1 MTNTA
6 TAMNHAATRKGRK
19 DSPIGGPMAT
29 WYAKSTANSME
40 EFRKL
45 ARRIAGELPEGGTVL
60 EIAPGPGYFCVEL
73 AKLGAY
79 AIRGVDLSQAMVKIA
94 RENAAKA
101 GVRVDFEQGNAA
113 SLPYPRD
120 TFDRLV
126 CRAAFKNFA
135 QPVRALQEM
144 CRVLKPGGQGVLIDL
159 RGDATP
165 ERLSRAVDDMG
176 LSLVNRMLT
185 KLAFR
190 TFLLKRAYT
199 REQFEAMLRQTEFR
213 SVTIE
218 EGDIGFEIRMTK

>member
-6 TAMNHAATRKGRK
+6 TAMNPAATCRGRK

-45 ARRIAGELPEGGTVL
+45 ARRIAGELPEGGSVL

-73 AKLGAY
+73 AKLGPW

-101 GVRVDFEQGNAA
+101 GVQIDFEQGNAA

-144 CRVLKPGGQGVLIDL
+144 CRVLKPGGQGLLIDM
-159 RGDATP
+159 RGDASQ
-165 ERLSRAVDDMG
+165 ERLSRAVDGMG
-176 LSLVNRMLT
+176 LSAINRMLT
-185 KLAFR
+185 RLAFR

-213 SVTIE
+213 SVAIE

>member
-6 TAMNHAATRKGRK
+6 TAMNPAATRRSRK

-29 WYAKSTANSME
+29 GYAKSTANSME

-45 ARRIAGELPEGGTVL
+45 ARRIASELPEGGSVL

-73 AKLGAY
+73 AKLGPW

-101 GVRVDFEQGNAA
+101 GVQIDFEQGNAA

-144 CRVLKPGGQGVLIDL
+144 CRVLKPGGQGLLIDM

-165 ERLSRAVDDMG
+165 ERLSRAVDGMG
-176 LSLVNRMLT
+176 LSFVNRMLT
-185 KLAFR
+185 QAGIQDVP
-190 TFLLKRAYT
+190 A
-199 REQFEAMLRQTEFR
+199 EAGVHAGT
-213 SVTIE
+213 V
-218 EGDIGFEIRMTK
+218 

>member
-1 MTNTA
+1 
-6 TAMNHAATRKGRK
+6 
-19 DSPIGGPMAT
+19 MAT

-40 EFRKL
+40 EFSKL
-45 ARRIAGELPEGGTVL
+45 ARRIAGELLEGGSVL

-73 AKLGAY
+73 AKLGPW
-79 AIRGVDLSQAMVKIA
+79 AIRGVDLSEAMVKIA

-120 TFDRLV
+120 TFERLV

-165 ERLSRAVDDMG
+165 ERLSRAVDGMG
-176 LSLVNRMLT
+176 LSFLNRMLT

-213 SVTIE
+213 AVAIE

>member
-6 TAMNHAATRKGRK
+6 TATNPAAMRRGRK

-73 AKLGAY
+73 AKLGAH

-165 ERLSRAVDDMG
+165 ERLSRAVDGMG
-176 LSLVNRMLT
+176 LSFVNRMLT